1 METSIELNNQ
11 EQMVELLDFHAENSE
26 ELYITL
32 TKNLNGLEYT
42 KAQDKKKEQN
52 IRKNNNKNR
61 KNMM

>member
-1 METSIELNNQ
+1 
-11 EQMVELLDFHAENSE
+11 MVELLDFHAENSE